1 MQENIIVN
9 LFDIEKKYWSHPNY
23 PLQKHL
29 KNIAASFVENS
40 HKETAF
46 FHDIGKLTD
55 EFQKYIKNPDHA
67 RRTTHA
73 LESALIYLTNKSY
86 KITPESF
93 AIFYAILKHHGDLE
107 DTNDFFYDKLS
118 FIDDLLETYPD
129 IEKRLEKI
137 CDRISLPLDLD
148 LDEICSLFDKEEFL
162 QEHGLESFQNYFL
175 IKDVFSR
182 LIFSDKYEA
191 IFKEP
196 YSEKKSCQWETYI
209 SNLVKLVESKNN
221 KMAFVRN
228 QAREEIINTYSRNK
242 DKSIFIIEAP
252 TGIGKTFSALQLAL
266 KICHDKNKKRI
277 INALPMTSIIDQT
290 HEEYNLILERDELLK
305 FHHLTHSKNY
315 ISPDNEEQ
323 NEKESSSNQQND
335 FIAMSW
341 SSDMVIVT
349 TFNQLLNI
357 FYSNKNRDL
366 VKFWTIQNSV
376 IILDEI
382 QAIPR
387 ILIQD
392 LAKTMS
398 FLSKNFNIDFILMS
412 ATIPAIK
419 QYIPQGILAELLDN
433 RYFSMDFNNRYSIQ
447 VNTQINDMESLV
459 AATKINY
466 KNNDSLLCVVN
477 SKKLSLDL
485 YSELK
490 KRFPKDIPSSELF
503 FLNTNIIPK
512 CRASIIS
519 TVKKRLRKKQK
530 TLLVSTQ
537 VVEAGV
543 DLDFDFGIREF
554 APLYSM
560 IQTAG
565 RINRENR
572 EGLNKR
578 AKLLVTDKIG
588 YCPYLPADML
598 KEEILELFSSEINES
613 RILPVLKKYFQIAL
627 DRTPPDPL
635 LYQNMRKLEFEKV
648 YHTYLNNFMKAVPN
662 IAPVFIEIEKDLHQ
676 TFLLRI
682 DTLHKK
688 MKQPGESMEEKM
700 ECRSKLKSIL
710 KKISQYVINVSKNET
725 DGLQDLHEIVQIKV
739 CPYEFVKNGT
749 KYSCEKGWLGEKTLT
764 LTF

>member
-9 LFDIEKKYWSHPNY
+9 LFDIEEKYWSHPNY
-23 PLQKHL
+23 PIQKHL
-29 KNIAASFVENS
+29 INIGASFVEDS
-40 HKETAF
+40 HKEVAF

-55 EFQKYIKNPDHA
+55 EFQKYIKDPDHT

-73 LESALIYLTNKSY
+73 LESALIYLTNKNH

-93 AIFYAILKHHGDLE
+93 AAFYAILKHHGDLE
-107 DTNDFFYDKLS
+107 DTNNFFYDKLS
-118 FIDDLLETYPD
+118 FIDDLLDAYPD

-137 CDRISLPLDLD
+137 CERICLPLDLD
-148 LDEICSLFDKEEFL
+148 LDETCSLFDQEDFV
-162 QEHGLESFQNYFL
+162 QEHDLESFQNYFL
-175 IKDVFSR
+175 IKDIFSR

-196 YSEKKSCQWETYI
+196 YLEKKMCQWETYI
-209 SNLVKLVESKNN
+209 SNLIKLVESKNN

-252 TGIGKTFSALQLAL
+252 TGIGKTFSALHLAL

-277 INALPMTSIIDQT
+277 INALPMTSIIDQIHT
-290 HEEYNLILERDELLK
+290 EYNLILEKDDLLK

-315 ISPDNEEQ
+315 ISPDNEEK
-323 NEKESSSNQQND
+323 NEKESSSQQQND

-341 SSDMVIVT
+341 SSDTVIVT

-366 VKFWTIQNSV
+366 VKFWTIRDSV

-387 ILIQD
+387 MLIQD
-392 LAKTMS
+392 LAKTITL
-398 FLSKNFNIDFILMS
+398 LSNDFNIDFILMS

-419 QYIPQGILAELLDN
+419 QFIPQDILAELLDN

-447 VNTQINDMESLV
+447 INTQINNMDALLS
-459 AATKINY
+459 ATKKHYNS
-466 KNNDSLLCVVN
+466 NRSLLCVVN

-490 KRFPKDIPSSELF
+490 EDFQKDISSSELF

-519 TVKKRLRKKQK
+519 TVKKRLKKGQK

-560 IQTAG
+560 IQAAG

-572 EGLNKR
+572 EGLNNS

-588 YCPYLPADML
+588 YCPYHPTDLL
-598 KEEILELFSSEINES
+598 KEEILELFSSEVNEN
-613 RILPVLKKYFQIAL
+613 RILPLLKKYFQIVMERVA
-627 DRTPPDPL
+627 PDPL
-635 LYQNMRKLEFEKV
+635 LYKDMRKLEFETV
-648 YHTYLNNFMKAVPN
+648 YRTYLKNFMRAIPN
-662 IAPVFIEIEKDLHQ
+662 IVPVFIGIEKDLYQ
-676 TFLLRI
+676 SFFLKIDRI
-682 DTLHKK
+682 YEK
-688 MKQPGESMEEKM
+688 MKQPGKSIEDKM
-700 ECRSKLKSIL
+700 DCRSKLKSIL
-710 KKISQYVINVSKNET
+710 KEISQYVINVSKDET
-725 DGLQDLHEIVQIKV
+725 AGLQDLHKIVQIKV
-739 CPYEFVKNGT
+739 CPYKFVRNKT
-749 KYSCEKGWLGEKTLT
+749 KYCCEKGWLGEETLT
-764 LTF
+764 LSF

>member
-1 MQENIIVN
+1 VN

-23 PLQKHL
+23 PVQKHL
-29 KNIAASFVENS
+29 DNIAASFVENS
-40 HKETAF
+40 HKEAAF
-46 FHDIGKLTD
+46 FHDIGKLTE

-67 RRTTHA
+67 KRTTHA
-73 LESALIYLTNKSY
+73 LESALIYLTNKNY
-86 KITPESF
+86 KITLETF
-93 AIFYAILKHHGDLE
+93 AIFYSILKHHGDLE
-107 DTNDFFYDKLS
+107 DTNDFLYDKLS

-129 IEKRLEKI
+129 LEKRLEKI

-148 LDEICSLFDKEEFL
+148 LDEICSLFDQDEFV
-162 QEHGLESFQNYFL
+162 QEYDLESFQNYFL
-175 IKDVFSR
+175 IKDIFSR

-196 YSEKKSCQWETYI
+196 YSEKKSCQWEIYI
-209 SNLVKLVESKNN
+209 SNLVKIVESKNN

-290 HEEYNLILERDELLK
+290 HEEYNLILEKDELLK

-323 NEKESSSNQQND
+323 NEKESSSQQQND

-357 FYSNKNRDL
+357 FYSNKNKDL
-366 VKFWTIQNSV
+366 VKFWTIRDSV

-382 QAIPR
+382 QAVPR

-392 LAKTMS
+392 LAKTMT
-398 FLSKNFNIDFILMS
+398 FLSKSFNIDFILMS

-419 QYIPQGILAELLDN
+419 QYIPQDILAELLDN

-447 VNTQINDMESLV
+447 VNTQINDMESLLT
-459 AATKINY
+459 ATKTNY
-466 KNNDSLLCVVN
+466 KNNRSLLCVVN

-490 KRFPKDIPSSELF
+490 ERFKEDIQPSELF

-519 TVKKRLRKKQK
+519 TVKKRLKKKQK

-560 IQTAG
+560 IQAAG

-572 EGLNKR
+572 EGLNKS

-588 YCPYLPADML
+588 YCPYHPTDLL
-598 KEEILELFSSEINES
+598 KEEILELFSSEVNEN
-613 RILPVLKKYFQIAL
+613 RILPLLKKYFQIVMERVA
-627 DRTPPDPL
+627 PDPL
-635 LYQNMRKLEFEKV
+635 LYQDMRKLEFETV
-648 YHTYLNNFMKAVPN
+648 YRTYLNNFMRAIPN
-662 IAPVFIEIEKDLHQ
+662 IAPVFIEIEKDLCQ
-676 TFLLRI
+676 SFLLRI
-682 DTLHKK
+682 DELYEK
-688 MKQPGESMEEKM
+688 MKRPSKSMEDKM
-700 ECRSKLKSIL
+700 ECKSRLKSIF
-710 KKISQYVINVSKNET
+710 KEISQYVINVSKNET
-725 DGLQDLHEIVQIKV
+725 IELQDFHKIVQIKV
-739 CPYEFVKNGT
+739 CPYEFVRNGT
-749 KYSCEKGWLGEKTLT
+749 KYSCEKGWLGEETLT
-764 LTF
+764 VNF

>member
-1 MQENIIVN
+1 MN

-23 PLQKHL
+23 PVQKHL
-29 KNIAASFVENS
+29 DNIAASFVENS
-40 HKETAF
+40 HKEAAF
-46 FHDIGKLTD
+46 FHDTGKLTD

-73 LESALIYLTNKSY
+73 LESALIYLMNKNY

-93 AIFYAILKHHGDLE
+93 AIFYAVLKHHGDLA
-107 DTNDFFYDKLS
+107 DTNNFLDDKLS

-129 IEKRLEKI
+129 LEKRLEKI
-137 CDRISLPLDLD
+137 CDRIDLSLDLD
-148 LDEICSLFDKEEFL
+148 LEEFCNLFDLEDFVEEYDLVAF
-162 QEHGLESFQNYFL
+162 ENYFL

-191 IFKEP
+191 IFKES
-196 YSEKKSCQWETYI
+196 YSEKKSHQWKTYI
-209 SNLVKLVESKNN
+209 SNLVKLIESKNN

-228 QAREEIINTYSRNK
+228 QARKEIITTYKKNK
-242 DKSIFIIEAP
+242 AKRIFIIGAP

-266 KICHDKNKKRI
+266 EICHDKNKKRI

-290 HEEYNLILERDELLK
+290 HEEYSLILGNNDLLK
-305 FHHLTHSKNY
+305 FHHLTHSKSY
-315 ISPDNEEQ
+315 ISHDNEGR
-323 NEKESSSNQQND
+323 KERESLSKQQND
-335 FIAMSW
+335 FTAMSW
-341 SSDMVIVT
+341 SSDAVIVT

-366 VKFWTIQNSV
+366 VKFWTIRDSV

-387 ILIQD
+387 VLIQD
-392 LAKTMS
+392 LAKTITY
-398 FLSKNFNIDFILMS
+398 LSKSFNIDFILMS
-412 ATIPAIK
+412 ATIPGIK
-419 QYIPQGILAELLDN
+419 QFIPKGIMAELLDK

-447 VNTQINDMESLV
+447 INTQINDMESLLSV
-459 AATKINY
+459 AKTNY
-466 KNNDSLLCVVN
+466 KNNNSLLCVVN
-477 SKKLSLDL
+477 SKKLSLDI

-490 KRFPKDIPSSELF
+490 DNLRKNISSSELF

-519 TVKKRLRKKQK
+519 TIKKRLQKKQK

-560 IQTAG
+560 IQAAG

-572 EGLNKR
+572 EGLNKS
-578 AKLLVTDKIG
+578 AKLIVTGKIG
-588 YCPYLPADML
+588 YCPYHPTDLL
-598 KEEILELFSSEINES
+598 KEEVIELFSSEINEN
-613 RILPVLKKYFQIAL
+613 RILPLLEKYFQIVM
-627 DRTPPDPL
+627 DRVAPDPL
-635 LYQNMRKLEFEKV
+635 LYQNMQKLDFETV
-648 YHTYLNNFMKAVPN
+648 YHIYLNNFMKAIPN
-662 IAPVFIEIEKDLHQ
+662 VEPVFVEIEKGLHQ
-676 TFLLRI
+676 TFFLRI

-688 MKQPGESMEEKM
+688 MKQPGKSMEEKM

-764 LTF
+764 LNF